1 MNYSHS
7 ERFGYKKKDTNEI
20 LNQTEIKG
28 LNDDYLQG
36 EKNPLFGRKKRK
48 L

>member
-7 ERFGYKKKDTNEI
+7 ERFGYKKKHDANGI
-20 LNQTEIKG
+20 LNQTEIEG
-28 LNDDYLQG
+28 LNDDYLPSQDSG
-36 EKNPLFGRKKRK
+36 IFGKKRE